1 MPDAAKSDERKEDIE
16 KNEKHKCESEI
27 QNTPC
32 ATKIAIF
39 YNIYRR
45 SFVLFTVEFLHS
57 QALGTLVVQGDPLH
71 GDCGDLWF

>member
-39 YNIYRR
+39 YNIYHR
-45 SFVLFTVEFLHS
+45 SFVLFTVEFLCL
-57 QALGTLVVQGDPLH
+57 QALRALVVQGFSLY
-71 GDCGDLWF
+71 GYCGELWF